1 MPTGLDAQTI
11 DGLLAG
17 MLYFSEGIWWLG
29 TPENSLRSLASS
41 TEAEYKSVANAT
53 AEIMWRQG
61 LLQELGVFLRRAPYL
76 WCYNLGATYLSANPV
91 FHARTKQIE
100 VDYHFFRERVAQKA
114 LDIRFISTSDQ
125 IADVLTKPLATQL
138 FVRFRYNLGMTMPRP
153 D

>member
-1 MPTGLDAQTI
+1 MI
-11 DGLLAG
+11 
-17 MLYFSEGIWWLG
+17 S
-29 TPENSLRSLASS
+29 RSS

-76 WCYNLGATYLSANPV
+76 WCDNLGATYLSANPV

-100 VDYHFFRERVAQKA
+100 VDYHFFRERVAQKS

-138 FVRFRYNLGMTMPRP
+138 FVRFRYNLCMAMPRP